1 MAPSASSPS
10 YQLLESWARGA
21 SAHHG
26 AVASAA
32 LAMPFPLSSPPI
44 SCFRPWSAQSRH
56 TMPYVDGPDGKHFFD
71 VSNDLVGCGHM
82 SGLLVRSMCPRALMK
97 SDDQDP
103 YHQNEL
109 FTRGMKRVVPNLRSR
124 PCRSSRLF
132 SARQTRT
139 YESPM

>member
-1 MAPSASSPS
+1 
-10 YQLLESWARGA
+10 
-21 SAHHG
+21 
-26 AVASAA
+26 
-32 LAMPFPLSSPPI
+32 
-44 SCFRPWSAQSRH
+44 
-56 TMPYVDGPDGKHFFD
+56 MPYVDGPDGKHFFD

>member
-1 MAPSASSPS
+1 MDDDVRRPGIPKT
-10 YQLLESWARGA
+10 RG
-21 SAHHG
+21 
-26 AVASAA
+26 VN
-32 LAMPFPLSSPPI
+32 
-44 SCFRPWSAQSRH
+44 SRR
-56 TMPYVDGPDGKHFFD
+56 TTPYVDGPDGKHFFD
-71 VSNDLVGCGHM
+71 VSKDLVGCGHM
-82 SGLLVRSMCPRALMK
+82 SGLLVRSICPRALMK

-109 FTRGMKRVVPNLRSR
+109 FTRGMQRVVPNLRSR